1 MSRTTLLLTTL
12 LASGCA
18 AYTAE
23 ASREVR
29 QVEVA
34 SDLGGEEREPEAAG
48 ALGERLER
56 EAKALRA
63 EQGDAGLTLSDCFR
77 LALATS
83 ERLGLRAERVF
94 DVDMQRREAIASVL
108 PQVALYGRHTKDSN
122 SIALGGGSSFQP
134 SERTSYGVRVR
145 QAVFDPTILPRLS
158 VLEETRQ
165 IEALNLRAERDQVL
179 FDVASDFYEILSL
192 EADLVAIAATAASAE
207 ESVRVLEARA
217 ELGLTRE
224 DSVLLA
230 RASQAE
236 AEARRIQTAAER
248 DRAKARLRSKLGRQ
262 TLPPLRDTY
271 EVSSQPD
278 ALPRLV
284 DRALAQRYDL
294 AAARTAI
301 AEAEAQKDQA
311 LSAYLPRVDLVFDH
325 LTESEEGFNR
335 QLDWTLG
342 IDLSWTVFDGGGRE
356 ARVARAASAIRA
368 RQLALRELERS
379 VEVEVE
385 EAALA
390 FRSLD
395 RALFSFQARAQA
407 ATAAYQVIETRQT
420 NGDATNLEVLDARR
434 TREDATR
441 NLERARLGRK
451 LAALRIRLAAGDFR
465 RAAPAA
471 ELARRAP

>member
-1 MSRTTLLLTTL
+1 M
-12 LASGCA
+12 
-18 AYTAE
+18 
-23 ASREVR
+23 
-29 QVEVA
+29 
-34 SDLGGEEREPEAAG
+34 
-48 ALGERLER
+48 
-56 EAKALRA
+56 
-63 EQGDAGLTLSDCFR
+63 
-77 LALATS
+77 
-83 ERLGLRAERVF
+83 
-94 DVDMQRREAIASVL
+94 
-108 PQVALYGRHTKDSN
+108 
-122 SIALGGGSSFQP
+122 
-134 SERTSYGVRVR
+134 
-145 QAVFDPTILPRLS
+145 
-158 VLEETRQ
+158 
-165 IEALNLRAERDQVL
+165 
-179 FDVASDFYEILSL
+179 
-192 EADLVAIAATAASAE
+192 
-207 ESVRVLEARA
+207 LEARA
-217 ELGLTRE
+217 ELGLARE

-230 RASQAE
+230 KASLAE

-271 EVSSQPD
+271 QVSASPD

-301 AEAEAQKDQA
+301 AEAEASKDQA

-356 ARVARAASAIRA
+356 ARVARAAAAIRA
-368 RQLALRELERS
+368 RQLELRELERA

-395 RALFSFQARAQA
+395 RALFSFRARAEA
-407 ATAAYQVIETRQT
+407 AAAAYEVIESRQT
-420 NGDATNLEVLDARR
+420 SGDATNLEVLDARR
-434 TREDATR
+434 TREDAGR

-465 RAAPAA
+465 RSAPAL
-471 ELARRAP
+471 ELAGRTP